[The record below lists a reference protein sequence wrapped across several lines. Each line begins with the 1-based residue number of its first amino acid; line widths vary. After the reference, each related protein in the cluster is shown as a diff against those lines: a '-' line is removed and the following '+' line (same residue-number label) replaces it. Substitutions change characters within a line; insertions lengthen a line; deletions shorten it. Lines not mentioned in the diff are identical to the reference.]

1 MKNNQI
7 SISGGDL
14 YLILSSLESSKEIAD
29 IAVNTAISNGN
40 FNEAVNALHV
50 LYRVCSLYNRLSDSL
65 NEEEN

>member
-14 YLILSSLESSKEIAD
+14 YLILSSLECSKEIAD
-29 IAVNTAISNGN
+29 IAVNEAISNGDVH
-40 FNEAVNALHV
+40 EAVNALHV
-50 LYRVCSLYNRLSDSL
+50 LYRVCSLYNRLSNSL